1 MQTKFAKRSSSA
13 KCLIENIES
22 NNNLIPL
29 SWLGGALKK
38 SGRKHRLRTE
48 ERGHH
53 VAHYK
58 CIARSRASDS
68 QQRMAVTYMTEDGLR
83 KLKEEL
89 HELETVERPRVI
101 AAIAEAREKG
111 DLSENAEYDA
121 AKEAQGAL
129 ETKIAQLKLR
139 LMDARVLDAT
149 DIKTDEVQILT
160 KVRVKQRNNGQ
171 EKTFQLVTEGEAN
184 LAEGKIS
191 VTTPIAKGLMG
202 KKVGEVAQVRVPAG
216 VIEFEILEISL

>member
-1 MQTKFAKRSSSA
+1 
-13 KCLIENIES
+13 
-22 NNNLIPL
+22 
-29 SWLGGALKK
+29 
-38 SGRKHRLRTE
+38 
-48 ERGHH
+48 
-53 VAHYK
+53 
-58 CIARSRASDS
+58 
-68 QQRMAVTYMTEDGLR
+68 MAVTYMTEEGLQ
-83 KLKEEL
+83 KLKAEL

-139 LMDARVLDAT
+139 LMEARVLDAT

-160 KVRVKQRNNGQ
+160 KVHVRQKNNGM

-202 KKVGEVAQVRVPAG
+202 KKVGEIAQVKVPAG
-216 VIEFEILEISL
+216 IIEFEILEISL

>member
-1 MQTKFAKRSSSA
+1 
-13 KCLIENIES
+13 
-22 NNNLIPL
+22 
-29 SWLGGALKK
+29 
-38 SGRKHRLRTE
+38 
-48 ERGHH
+48 
-53 VAHYK
+53 
-58 CIARSRASDS
+58 
-68 QQRMAVTYMTEDGLR
+68 MAVTYITEDGQK

-89 HELETVERPRVI
+89 HELETVERPRII

-129 ETKIAQLKLR
+129 ETRIAQLKLR

-160 KVRVKQRNNGQ
+160 KVRVRQRNNGM

-184 LAEGKIS
+184 LAQGKIS

-202 KKVGEVAQVRVPAG
+202 KKVGEIAQVQVPAG
-216 VIEFEILEISL
+216 IIEFEILEISL

>member
-1 MQTKFAKRSSSA
+1 M
-13 KCLIENIES
+13 
-22 NNNLIPL
+22 
-29 SWLGGALKK
+29 
-38 SGRKHRLRTE
+38 
-48 ERGHH
+48 
-53 VAHYK
+53 
-58 CIARSRASDS
+58 
-68 QQRMAVTYMTEDGLR
+68 
-83 KLKEEL
+83 
-89 HELETVERPRVI
+89 I

-202 KKVGEVAQVRVPAG
+202 KKVGEIAQVQVPAG
-216 VIEFEILEISL
+216 IIEFEVLEITL